1 MREDQKQYFLQLGLT
16 VAYYRKTRKLTQEKL
31 AEKVGIS
38 RNHMSRIETAD
49 CAASLDVI
57 FDIAKALEIT
67 PDKLF
72 RSIE

>member
-16 VAYYRKTRKLTQEKL
+16 VAYYRKARKMTQEKL